1 MTDRRE
7 WLISA
12 RAAADRKRARLSAQ
26 ADRAKQAMTPA
37 TWKQRALHSVQETGE
52 NAAQTTGDALRRYR
66 WPLAGAAMLGLAYV
80 FRRPLARGVNDALDR
95 LEPLIEDV
103 ETGLLDARGATQGL
117 IDRIGERLSALLPK
131 D

>member
-1 MTDRRE
+1 MNDRRE

-37 TWKQRALHSVQETGE
+37 TWKERALSSAQARGERAAHS
-52 NAAQTTGDALRRYR
+52 AGDALRRYR
-66 WPLAGAAMLGLAYV
+66 WPLAGTALVGLAYV

-103 ETGLLDARGATQGL
+103 ETGLLDARGAAQGVV
-117 IDRIGERLSALLPK
+117 DRIGERFAALKSK